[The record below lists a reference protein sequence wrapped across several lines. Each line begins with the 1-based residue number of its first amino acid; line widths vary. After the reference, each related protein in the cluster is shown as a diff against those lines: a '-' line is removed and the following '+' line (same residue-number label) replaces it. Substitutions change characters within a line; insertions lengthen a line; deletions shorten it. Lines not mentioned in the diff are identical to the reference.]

1 MTASE
6 VFEAVTGSGSSD
18 FAMLVAILN
27 RRGAW
32 CLIGGLAVN
41 CYVEPVYTLDAD
53 IVVAASEL
61 SAIKGDLIHA
71 GFSVEEFPHSL
82 NATMPKSD
90 LRIQF
95 TLDSRYQGFVKNTK
109 IQEVL
114 DQQVPVASLENI
126 VTGKIWAWSD
136 ERRRLSKCK
145 KDELYTPEDFTDEHR
160 MIAETTRQFIDN
172 EVIPHIDELEKHDWK
187 LARELV
193 RKAADLGL
201 IGANIP
207 EEYGGLGLDQTS
219 GALVGEN
226 IGRCA
231 SFATTLG
238 AESGI
243 GLLPIIYFGTEAAK
257 EKYLPRIASGELITA
272 YALTE
277 AGSGSDAMAAKATAR
292 LSDDGT
298 HYVLNG
304 EKMFITNGGFADI
317 FIVFAKVDGDKFSAF
332 IVERQEGLS
341 PGAEEHKM
349 GIKGSSTTP
358 LVLADAK
365 APLENLLGEIG
376 KGHKIAFNTLNIGRF
391 KLGAMCI
398 GGMKLMLH
406 ESIRYAN
413 ERQQFGKSISSFG
426 AIKSKLGEMAIRT
439 WVGEAMI
446 YRTLGMIETAIG
458 DTTDPDAKR
467 RAIEEYSAECS
478 IIKVALSE
486 YCDYLADEMVQI
498 FGGYGYSADYPA
510 ERAYRD
516 SRINRIFEGTNEI
529 NRMLIPG
536 RLMKSALSGRLAL
549 LPAAQALMDEILTPQ
564 MAGFDYDEGLLA
576 AEEKLAKNAK
586 KVGLMTL
593 GTAAQKYMMKLGDQ
607 QEILIGIADVIMDAY
622 AMESAILRA
631 RKLAASAGEEAAA
644 RYVDMTRVFCND
656 AVERIEARAKNTLAG
671 MTDGDE
677 LRTLLAAL
685 RRFTKLTPV
694 NTIAAR
700 QRIAD
705 VMIVAN
711 KYVY

>member
-1 MTASE
+1 MS
-6 VFEAVTGSGSSD
+6 AVVEQKRVVQG
-18 FAMLVAILN
+18 
-27 RRGAW
+27 GAFM
-32 CLIGGLAVN
+32 I
-41 CYVEPVYTLDAD
+41 EDRT
-53 IVVAASEL
+53 
-61 SAIKGDLIHA
+61 
-71 GFSVEEFPHSL
+71 
-82 NATMPKSD
+82 T
-90 LRIQF
+90 
-95 TLDSRYQGFVKNTK
+95 
-109 IQEVL
+109 QE
-114 DQQVPVASLENI
+114 I
-126 VTGKIWAWSD
+126 F
-136 ERRRLSKCK
+136 
-145 KDELYTPEDFTDEHR
+145 TPEDFTEEHR

-172 EVIPHIDELEKHDWK
+172 EVIPHIGELEKHNWK

-193 RKAADLGL
+193 HKAAELGL

-207 EEYGGLGLDQTS
+207 EAYGGLGLDQTS

-257 EKYLPRIASGELITA
+257 ANYLPRIASGEIITA

-292 LSDDGT
+292 LSEDGT
-298 HYVLNG
+298 HYILNG

-446 YRTLGMIETAIG
+446 YRTLGMIEDAIG
-458 DTTDPDAKR
+458 QDPNDLEAKM

-536 RLMKSALSGRLAL
+536 RLMKSALAGKLAL
-549 LPAAQALMDEILTPQ
+549 LPAAQALMDEILSPQ
-564 MAGFDYDEGLLA
+564 PLGFDDDEGLLA
-576 AEEKLAKNAK
+576 AETKLAKNAK

-593 GTAAQKYMMKLGDQ
+593 GTAAQKYMMTLGEQ
-607 QEILIGIADVIMDAY
+607 QEILIGIADIIMDAY
-622 AMESAILRA
+622 AMESAILRTQ
-631 RKLAASAGEEAAA
+631 KLAASQGEDAAA
-644 RYVDMTRVFCND
+644 RYIDITRVFCND

-671 MTDGDE
+671 MAEGDE

-694 NTIAAR
+694 NTIVAR

-705 VMIVAN
+705 VMIAAN

>member
-1 MTASE
+1 MS
-6 VFEAVTGSGSSD
+6 AVVEQKRIVQGGSFMIED
-18 FAMLVAILN
+18 
-27 RRGAW
+27 R
-32 CLIGGLAVN
+32 
-41 CYVEPVYTLDAD
+41 
-53 IVVAASEL
+53 
-61 SAIKGDLIHA
+61 
-71 GFSVEEFPHSL
+71 
-82 NATMPKSD
+82 TM
-90 LRIQF
+90 
-95 TLDSRYQGFVKNTK
+95 
-109 IQEVL
+109 QE
-114 DQQVPVASLENI
+114 I
-126 VTGKIWAWSD
+126 F
-136 ERRRLSKCK
+136 
-145 KDELYTPEDFTDEHR
+145 TPEDFTEEHR

-172 EVIPHIDELEKHDWK
+172 EVIPHIGELEKHNWK

-193 RKAADLGL
+193 HKAADLGL

-207 EEYGGLGLDQTS
+207 EAYGGLGLDQTS

-257 EKYLPRIASGELITA
+257 ANYLPRIASGEIITA

-292 LSDDGT
+292 LSEDGT
-298 HYVLNG
+298 HYILNG

-365 APLENLLGEIG
+365 APVENLLGEIG

-446 YRTLGMIETAIG
+446 YRTLGMIEDAIG
-458 DTTDPDAKR
+458 QDPNDLEAKM

-536 RLMKSALSGRLAL
+536 RLMKSALAGKLAL
-549 LPAAQALMDEILTPQ
+549 LPAAQALMDEILSPQ
-564 MAGFDYDEGLLA
+564 PLGFDDDEGLLA
-576 AEEKLAKNAK
+576 AETKLAKNAK

-593 GTAAQKYMMKLGDQ
+593 GTAAQKYMMTLGEQ
-607 QEILIGIADVIMDAY
+607 QEILIGIADIIMDAY
-622 AMESAILRA
+622 AMESAILRTQ
-631 RKLAASAGEEAAA
+631 KLAASQGESAAA
-644 RYVDMTRVFCND
+644 RYIDMTRVFCND

-671 MTDGDE
+671 MAEGDE

-694 NTIAAR
+694 NTIVAR

-705 VMIVAN
+705 VMIEAN

>member
-1 MTASE
+1 MSAVVEQKRVVNGGSFLIEDRTIAE
-6 VFEAVTGSGSSD
+6 VF
-18 FAMLVAILN
+18 
-27 RRGAW
+27 
-32 CLIGGLAVN
+32 
-41 CYVEPVYTLDAD
+41 
-53 IVVAASEL
+53 
-61 SAIKGDLIHA
+61 
-71 GFSVEEFPHSL
+71 
-82 NATMPKSD
+82 
-90 LRIQF
+90 
-95 TLDSRYQGFVKNTK
+95 
-109 IQEVL
+109 
-114 DQQVPVASLENI
+114 
-126 VTGKIWAWSD
+126 
-136 ERRRLSKCK
+136 
-145 KDELYTPEDFTDEHR
+145 TPEDFTEEHR
-160 MIAETTRQFIDN
+160 MIADTTRQFIDN
-172 EVIPHIDELEKHDWK
+172 EVIPRIDELEKHDWK
-187 LARELV
+187 LARELI

-257 EKYLPRIASGELITA
+257 QKYLPKIASGEVITA

-292 LSDDGT
+292 LSEDGT
-298 HYVLNG
+298 HYILNG

-358 LVLADAK
+358 LVLTDAK
-365 APLENLLGEIG
+365 APVENLLGEIG

-413 ERQQFGKSISSFG
+413 ERQQFGKSISTFG

-446 YRTLGMIETAIG
+446 WRTLGMIEDAIG
-458 DTTDPDAKR
+458 DDPKDLHAKM

-498 FGGYGYSADYPA
+498 YGGYGYSAHYPA

-536 RLMKSALSGRLAL
+536 RLMKSALSGKLAL

-564 MAGFDYDEGLLA
+564 MAGFDDDDALLA
-576 AEEKLAKNAK
+576 AEQRLAKNAK

-593 GTAAQKYMMKLGDQ
+593 GTAAQKYMLALGDQ

-631 RKLAASAGEEAAA
+631 QKLAASQGEAAAA
-644 RYVDMTRVFCND
+644 RYIDMTRVFCND

-671 MTDGDE
+671 MAEGDE

-685 RRFTKLTPV
+685 RRFTKLTPM

-705 VMIVAN
+705 EMIEAN
-711 KYVY
+711 RYVY

>member
-1 MTASE
+1 MSAVAEQKQVVQGGSFLIEDRTTDE
-6 VFEAVTGSGSSD
+6 VF
-18 FAMLVAILN
+18 
-27 RRGAW
+27 
-32 CLIGGLAVN
+32 
-41 CYVEPVYTLDAD
+41 
-53 IVVAASEL
+53 
-61 SAIKGDLIHA
+61 
-71 GFSVEEFPHSL
+71 
-82 NATMPKSD
+82 
-90 LRIQF
+90 
-95 TLDSRYQGFVKNTK
+95 
-109 IQEVL
+109 
-114 DQQVPVASLENI
+114 
-126 VTGKIWAWSD
+126 
-136 ERRRLSKCK
+136 
-145 KDELYTPEDFTDEHR
+145 TPEDFTEEHR

-172 EVIPHIDELEKHDWK
+172 EVAPRVDELEHHDWN

-193 RKAADLGL
+193 GKAADLGL
-201 IGANIP
+201 ISANIP

-257 EKYLPRIASGELITA
+257 QKYLPKIATGELITA

-298 HYVLNG
+298 HYILNG

-317 FIVFAKVDGDKFSAF
+317 FIVFAKVDGDKFTAF
-332 IVERQEGLS
+332 IVEKQEGVT

-358 LVLADAK
+358 LVLTDAI
-365 APLENLLGEIG
+365 APVENLLADVG
-376 KGHKIAFNTLNIGRF
+376 KGAKIAFNTLNIGRF

-413 ERQQFGKSISSFG
+413 ERQQFGKPISSFG

-439 WVGEAMI
+439 WVGEAMT
-446 YRTLGMIETAIG
+446 YRTLGMIEDAI
-458 DTTDPDAKR
+458 TDPNDPNAKMK
-467 RAIEEYSAECS
+467 AIEEYSAECS

-486 YCDYLADEMVQI
+486 YCDYVADEMVQI
-498 FGGYGYSADYPA
+498 YGGYGYSAHYPA

-536 RLMKSALSGRLAL
+536 RLMKSALSGKLAL
-549 LPAAQALMDEILTPQ
+549 LPAAQGLMDEILSPQ
-564 MAGFDYDEGLLA
+564 MAGFDDDDGVLA
-576 AEEKLAKNAK
+576 AEQKLARNAK
-586 KVGLMTL
+586 KVALMTL
-593 GTAAQKYMMKLGDQ
+593 GTAAQKYMMTLGDQ
-607 QEILIGIADVIMDAY
+607 QEVLLGIADIIMDAY

-631 RKLAASAGEEAAA
+631 QKLAGSQGEEAAA
-644 RYVDMTRVFCND
+644 RYIDMTRVFCND

-671 MTDGDE
+671 MSEGDE

-685 RRFTKLTPV
+685 RRFTKMTPM
-694 NTIAAR
+694 NTITAR

-705 VMIVAN
+705 VLIEAN

>member
-1 MTASE
+1 MS
-6 VFEAVTGSGSSD
+6 AVIEQKQIVQGGS
-18 FAMLVAILN
+18 F
-27 RRGAW
+27 
-32 CLIGGLAVN
+32 LI
-41 CYVEPVYTLDAD
+41 
-53 IVVAASEL
+53 
-61 SAIKGDLIHA
+61 
-71 GFSVEEFPHSL
+71 EERTPEEIF
-82 NATMPKSD
+82 
-90 LRIQF
+90 
-95 TLDSRYQGFVKNTK
+95 
-109 IQEVL
+109 
-114 DQQVPVASLENI
+114 
-126 VTGKIWAWSD
+126 
-136 ERRRLSKCK
+136 
-145 KDELYTPEDFTDEHR
+145 TPEDFTEEHR
-160 MIAETTRQFIDN
+160 MIADTTRQFVDK
-172 EVIPHIDELEKHDWK
+172 EVIPRIDELEKHDWK

-193 RKAADLGL
+193 KKAADLGL

-226 IGRCA
+226 IGRSA

-257 EKYLPRIASGELITA
+257 QKYLPRVASGELITA

-277 AGSGSDAMAAKATAR
+277 AGSGSDAMAAKASAR
-292 LSDDGT
+292 LSADGT
-298 HYVLNG
+298 HYILNG

-332 IVERQEGLS
+332 IVERQDGLS

-365 APLENLLGEIG
+365 APVENLLGEVG
-376 KGHKIAFNTLNIGRF
+376 KGHKIAFNILNIGRF

-398 GGMKLMLH
+398 GGMKLMVH
-406 ESIRYAN
+406 ESTRYAN
-413 ERQQFGKSISSFG
+413 ERQQFGKPISSFG

-439 WVGEAMI
+439 WVGESMI
-446 YRTLGMIETAIG
+446 YRTLGMIEAG
-458 DTTDPDAKR
+458 VGAVDTKDADAKL
-467 RAIEEYSAECS
+467 RAIEEYAAECS

-486 YCDYLADEMVQI
+486 YCDYVADEMVQI
-498 FGGYGYSADYPA
+498 YGGYGYSADYPA

-536 RLMKSALSGRLAL
+536 RLMKSAMSGRLAL

-564 MAGFDYDEGLLA
+564 LATFDDEEGILVV
-576 AEEKLAKNAK
+576 EQKLAGNAK
-586 KVGLMTL
+586 KVALMTL
-593 GTAAQKYMMKLGDQ
+593 GTAAQKFMMTLGDQ
-607 QEILIGIADVIMDAY
+607 QEILLGIADVIMDAY

-631 RKLAASAGEEAAA
+631 QKLAASQGEEAAA
-644 RYVDMTRVFCND
+644 RYIDMTRVFCND

-671 MTDGDE
+671 MAEGDE

-694 NTIAAR
+694 NTIVAR

-705 VMIVAN
+705 VLIAAN